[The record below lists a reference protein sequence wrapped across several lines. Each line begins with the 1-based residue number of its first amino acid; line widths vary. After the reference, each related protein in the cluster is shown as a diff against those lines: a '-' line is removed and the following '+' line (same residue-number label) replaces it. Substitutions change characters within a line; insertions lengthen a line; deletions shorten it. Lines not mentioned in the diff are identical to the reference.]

1 MERELEAGAEP
12 EILNPLQLKKGRGA
26 LTNPAGR
33 FERIDMDY
41 EPEEDSGEQI
51 KTQFFAD
58 ATKSIIATNDSPDVG
73 FNASLNA
80 YRGCEHGCIYCFAR
94 PTHEY
99 LGLSSGIDFET
110 KIFVKQNA
118 PELLREALTAKSWQP
133 QVVVMSGVTD
143 CYQPFEKKF
152 EITRRCLE
160 VFAEF
165 RNPIAIIT
173 KNHLVTRD
181 RDILAQMAAWQ
192 GARVNVSITTLD
204 RELARTLEPRAS
216 TPQRRLEA
224 VRQLSEAGIP
234 VNVMVA
240 PIIPG
245 LTDDEIPAIL
255 EAAAQAGAQSAA
267 KTLLRLPYN
276 LKDHF
281 EQWLEVHA
289 PLRKQKVL
297 NCLREMR
304 GGKLNNTEFGQRMR
318 GQGEYYDTLS
328 TLFAL
333 QKKKHGLVGMRE
345 DLSIA
350 HFRRPT
356 DQLSLFDA

>member
-1 MERELEAGAEP
+1 MHRIIDEDVGPTL
-12 EILNPLQLKKGRGA
+12 LSSPLIPTKGRGA
-26 LTNPAGR
+26 ITNPSGR
-33 FERIDMDY
+33 FEHINADY
-41 EPEEDSGEQI
+41 EPDEDAPTQI

-58 ATKSIIATNDSPDVG
+58 TTKSIIATNDSPDVC
-73 FNASLNA
+73 FTASLNA

-99 LGLSSGIDFET
+99 LGLSSGLDFET
-110 KIFVKQNA
+110 KIFVKLNA
-118 PELLREALTAKSWQP
+118 PELLRAALLAPKWQP

-152 EITRRCLE
+152 QLTRQCLE

-181 RDILAQMAAWQ
+181 IDILSRMAAWH
-192 GARVNVSITTLD
+192 GAQVNVSITTLD
-204 RELARTLEPRAS
+204 PALARSLEPRAS

-224 VRQLSEAGIP
+224 VRLLSDAGIP

-245 LTDDEIPAIL
+245 LTDEEIPAIL
-255 EAAAQAGAQSAA
+255 AVAAQAGAQSAA

-276 LKDHF
+276 VKEHF
-281 EQWLEVHA
+281 DQWLAAHA

-297 NCLREMR
+297 NRLREMR
-304 GGKLNNTEFGQRMR
+304 GGELYNAQWGERMR
-318 GQGEYYDTLS
+318 GQGEFYDSLNK
-328 TLFAL
+328 LFAIH
-333 QKKKHGLVGMRE
+333 KKKHGLDGQRHE
-345 DLSIA
+345 LSTA
-350 HFRRPT
+350 HFRRVT
-356 DQLSLFDA
+356 EQLSLF

>member
-1 MERELEAGAEP
+1 MSTDPLEP
-12 EILNPLQLKKGRGA
+12 IKGRGA
-26 LTNPAGR
+26 ITNPTGR
-33 FERIDMDY
+33 FERLDAEYDATDL
-41 EPEEDSGEQI
+41 EPDPDFPPPKI

-58 ATKSIIATNDSPDVG
+58 HTKTIIAYNDSPDIG
-73 FNASLNA
+73 FGASLNA
-80 YRGCEHGCIYCFAR
+80 YRGCEHGCVYCFAR

-110 KIFVKQNA
+110 KIFVKRNA
-118 PELLREALTAKSWQP
+118 PELLRRELSLKSWEP

-143 CYQPFEKKF
+143 CYQPFERQF
-152 EITRRCLE
+152 RITRQCLE
-160 VFAEF
+160 IFHEF

-181 RDILAQMAAWQ
+181 IDILVQMAQWD
-192 GARVNVSITTLD
+192 GAHVNISITTLD
-204 RELARTLEPRAS
+204 RDLARVLEPRAS
-216 TPQRRLEA
+216 TPQRRLDA
-224 VRQLSEAGIP
+224 VKQLSDAGIP

-255 EAAAQAGAQSAA
+255 TASAKAGAQSAA

-281 EQWLEVHA
+281 EQWLEAHA

-297 NCLREMR
+297 NRILEMR
-304 GGKLNNTEFGQRMR
+304 GGKLYNAQWGERMR
-318 GQGEYYDTLS
+318 GQGEYYDSLSQLFDIHKKKNGLTGMRRALS
-328 TLFAL
+328 T
-333 QKKKHGLVGMRE
+333 
-345 DLSIA
+345 S
-350 HFRRPT
+350 HFRRMT
-356 DQLSLFDA
+356 NQLQLFD